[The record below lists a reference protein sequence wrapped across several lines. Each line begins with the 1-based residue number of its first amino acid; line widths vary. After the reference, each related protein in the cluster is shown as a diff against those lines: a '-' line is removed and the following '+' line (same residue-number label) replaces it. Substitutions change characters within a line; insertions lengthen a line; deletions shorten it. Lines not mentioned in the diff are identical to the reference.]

1 LRVRNLNSRQVKRR
15 VHVGGSIGAIA
26 VASVLVAAIIGFRN
40 ESFLVAVIFASTAI
54 LSLLFLFF
62 VATRPVGWFSG
73 ARRRG
78 GAHQVEPAFPS
89 HGIFI
94 NYRREDTGPYARLMQ
109 VRLGQCFPNASVFMD
124 LNSIEAGV
132 DFAEAIESAV
142 RSCSVLIVLI
152 GRHWLAIADE
162 EGRRRLDNPDDYVRF
177 EIHAA
182 LERGVRV
189 IPILVDGA
197 RAPQQQQLP
206 DALHRLA
213 RLNTLEMS
221 YGRFAEDEA
230 RLMAVIRKVLESQ
243 IGDPV
248 DVTGP

>member
-1 LRVRNLNSRQVKRR
+1 LFSVA
-15 VHVGGSIGAIA
+15 IG
-26 VASVLVAAIIGFRN
+26 
-40 ESFLVAVIFASTAI
+40 
-54 LSLLFLFF
+54 
-62 VATRPVGWFSG
+62 PVGWLSG
-73 ARRRG
+73 ARRRR
-78 GAHQVEPAFPS
+78 GAYRIEPASPS
-89 HGIFI
+89 HAIFI

-109 VRLGQCFPNASVFMD
+109 VRLGQCFPDAPVFMD
-124 LNSIEAGV
+124 LDSIEAGV

-142 RSCSVLIVLI
+142 RSCAVLIVLI
-152 GRHWLAIADE
+152 GRQWLAIADD

-189 IPILVDGA
+189 IPVLVDGA
-197 RAPQQQQLP
+197 RALQQQQLP

-213 RLNTLEMS
+213 RLNALEMS

-230 RLMAVIRKVLESQ
+230 RIMTIIRKVLESQ
-243 IGDPV
+243 IGDPA